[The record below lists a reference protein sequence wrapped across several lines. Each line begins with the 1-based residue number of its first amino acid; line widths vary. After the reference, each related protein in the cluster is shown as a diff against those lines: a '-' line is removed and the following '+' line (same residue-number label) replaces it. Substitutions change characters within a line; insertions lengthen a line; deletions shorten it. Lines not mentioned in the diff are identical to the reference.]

1 MTDTVTVYSK
11 PGCVQCAATLRKLA
25 QHGIDFTL
33 IDVTQDPVAL
43 EYVTGL
49 GHVQAPV
56 VETPVGSWSGYRPD
70 LINALRT
77 RLDLAQSAAEATI
90 VQPQ

>member
-1 MTDTVTVYSK
+1 MPDTVTVYSK
-11 PGCVQCAATLRKLA
+11 PGCVQCAATLRKLT

-33 IDVTQDPVAL
+33 IDVSQDPIAL

-56 VETPVGSWSGYRPD
+56 VETPGASWSGYRPD
-70 LINALRT
+70 LINALRA
-77 RLDLAQSAAEATI
+77 RLDVAHGQIAATPLHPE
-90 VQPQ
+90 

>member
-11 PGCVQCAATLRKLA
+11 PGCVQCAATLRKLT
-25 QHGIDFTL
+25 QLGIDFTL

-49 GHVQAPV
+49 GHIQAPV
-56 VETPVGSWSGYRPD
+56 VETPGASWSGYRPD

-77 RLDLAQSAAEATI
+77 RLDLARDEVVPNTSH
-90 VQPQ
+90 PK

>member
-11 PGCVQCAATLRKLA
+11 PGCVQCAATVRKLT
-25 QHGIDFTL
+25 QLGIDFTL

-49 GHVQAPV
+49 GHIQAPV
-56 VETPVGSWSGYRPD
+56 VETPGASWSGYRPD

-77 RLDLAQSAAEATI
+77 SLDLVESAAEATTA
-90 VQPQ
+90 QPQ

>member
-1 MTDTVTVYSK
+1 MNGIVTVYSK
-11 PGCVQCAATLRKLA
+11 PGCVQCAATVRKLT

-33 IDVTQDPVAL
+33 IDVAQDPVAL

-56 VETPVGSWSGYRPD
+56 VEVPGVSWSGYRPD
-70 LINALRT
+70 LINSLRT
-77 RLDLAQSAAEATI
+77 RLDLSNGEIRPT
-90 VQPQ
+90 PSDSK